1 LKPITAEQIDAIL
14 PYLLVFE
21 SADFSPGKVSKT
33 PPNVMPWL
41 EHSSEV
47 TAFIQTLYDTDW
59 MADFDWG
66 PWQGSARKYFDDP
79 KKIERAKV
87 GTIQKLLITHV
98 REDRF
103 CEGHLAEMIECG
115 HIVALLRRLKVI
127 REKMGSGGHSA
138 EN

>member
-1 LKPITAEQIDAIL
+1 
-14 PYLLVFE
+14 
-21 SADFSPGKVSKT
+21 
-33 PPNVMPWL
+33 M
-41 EHSSEV
+41 
-47 TAFIQTLYDTDW
+47 QTLYDTDW

-66 PWQGSARKYFDDP
+66 AWQGSARKYFDDP
-79 KKIERAKV
+79 TKIERAKA